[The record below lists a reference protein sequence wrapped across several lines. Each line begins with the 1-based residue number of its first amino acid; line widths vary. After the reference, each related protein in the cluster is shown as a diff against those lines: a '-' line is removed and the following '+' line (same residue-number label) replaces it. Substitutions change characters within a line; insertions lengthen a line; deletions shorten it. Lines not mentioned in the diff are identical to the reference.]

1 MSSAKYIKKV
11 DYGEPFH
18 FHFDQESSSKL
29 SFSRRHSRRE
39 KCLFAALLVFVIV
52 AIVFAVL
59 YAVQVSKKPAKPGSS
74 SASSEGTTHAPNTN
88 KSGPPATSVC
98 MEPLCVLIASGKL
111 GVVLSF
117 RGTPGVKNHIYTAH
131 PHDSIV
137 GSFIDSFHPG
147 REPGRTSHLKLT
159 GALISMWQN
168 YFIRTCSV

>member
-18 FHFDQESSSKL
+18 FHLDQESSSKL
-29 SFSRRHSRRE
+29 SFSRKHSLRE
-39 KCLFAALLVFVIV
+39 KCLFAALLLFVIV

-74 SASSEGTTHAPNTN
+74 SASSEGTTHAPSTN

-98 MEPLCVLIASGKL
+98 VEPLCVLIASGKL

-117 RGTPGVKNHIYTAH
+117 RGTPGVKNHNYTAH

-137 GSFIDSFHPG
+137 GFSIDSFHPG
-147 REPGRTSHLKLT
+147 REPGKNSVKTKGGSHS
-159 GALISMWQN
+159 AH
-168 YFIRTCSV
+168 